1 MIFNIRKVCY
11 FNITVEDRPGEAYK
25 LLSALVDIGVNLLAF
40 TAIPVG
46 SSHTQLSLFPD
57 DDCQMTDEAK
67 KTGLI
72 LDGPHPAL
80 LVQGE
85 DALGAL
91 SEIHQKLYQANVN
104 IFASNGI
111 ADGKGNYSYLIYVR
125 PDDYEVAARVLE
137 I

>member
-11 FNITVEDRPGEAYK
+11 FKTTVEDRPGEAYK
-25 LLSALVDIGVNLLAF
+25 LLSALADIGVNLLAF

-46 SSHTQLSLFPD
+46 SNHTQLSLFPD

-91 SEIHQKLYQANVN
+91 SEIHQKLYQADVN

-111 ADGKGNYSYLIYVR
+111 ADGKGNYSYLIYMR
-125 PDDYEVAARVLE
+125 PDDYDRATRALE